1 MPLPEIAIQSQRL
14 ELRPVSSG
22 DIGYLMEINGDPE
35 VTRFLPYATWKTL
48 ADAEAWFE
56 RMDRLSRETGSRQL
70 VVVRAA
76 DRKVVGTLLVFN
88 HDETSKRVEL
98 GYVIGS
104 SYWRQGYAREMLR
117 TLLDHLFDVHGVR
130 RVEAEVNPGNVA
142 STSLLRN
149 LGFNSTKAIFV
160 SVTSPRASSMAS
172 TSTAC
177 WPANGRRRCK
187 RRRVYFEK
195 IDAPPFFQ

>member
-1 MPLPEIAIQSQRL
+1 
-14 ELRPVSSG
+14 
-22 DIGYLMEINGDPE
+22 
-35 VTRFLPYATWKTL
+35 
-48 ADAEAWFE
+48 
-56 RMDRLSRETGSRQL
+56 MDRLSRETGSRQL

-149 LGFNSTKAIFV
+149 LGFTHEGHLRERYESRGVVYGVNVYGMLAGE
-160 SVTSPRASSMAS
+160 
-172 TSTAC
+172 
-177 WPANGRRRCK
+177 WPK
-187 RRRVYFEK
+187 TL
-195 IDAPPFFQ
+195 